1 VGDRPRDGRP
11 RALRARACKADRLSS
26 RATPATK
33 ALERAKV
40 PVVTHAYEHDP
51 KHESYGL
58 EAAEALGLDP
68 ATVFKTLVA
77 DIDGKLTVA
86 IVPVRHQLDLKALAQ
101 AVKGKKAVMAD
112 VKQAERTT
120 GYVAGG
126 ISPLG
131 QKKALP
137 TVLDSSALEHP
148 AIHVSGGRRGLEIE
162 LTPADLIRLTNAVA
176 ATIAR

>member
-1 VGDRPRDGRP
+1 V
-11 RALRARACKADRLSS
+11 
-26 RATPATK
+26 
-33 ALERAKV
+33 
-40 PVVTHAYEHDP
+40 
-51 KHESYGL
+51 SYGL
-58 EAAEALGLDP
+58 EAAEVLGLDP

-77 DIDGKLTVA
+77 DVDGKLTVA
-86 IVPVRHQLDLKALAQ
+86 IVPVQHQLDLKALAQ

-131 QKKALP
+131 QKKPLP
-137 TVLDSSALEHP
+137 TVLDESALDHP

-176 ATIAR
+176 AAIAKINPT

>member
-1 VGDRPRDGRP
+1 M
-11 RALRARACKADRLSS
+11 S
-26 RATPATK
+26 ATPATK
-33 ALERAKV
+33 ALDKAKV
-40 PVVTHAYEHDP
+40 AYTTHAYEHDP
-51 KHESYGL
+51 KHESFGL
-58 EAAEALGLDP
+58 EAAERLDLDP
-68 ATVFKTLVA
+68 AVVFKTLVA
-77 DIDGKLTVA
+77 SVDGRLTVA
-86 IVPVRHQLDLKALAQ
+86 IVPVERQLDLKALASAQ
-101 AVKGKKAVMAD
+101 RAKKAQMAD

-162 LTPADLIRLTNAVA
+162 LAPADLVTLTGAVVA
-176 ATIAR
+176 PIARR

>member
-1 VGDRPRDGRP
+1 M
-11 RALRARACKADRLSS
+11 SS
-26 RATPATK
+26 KATPATK
-33 ALERAKV
+33 ALERARI
-40 PVVTHAYEHDP
+40 PVRTHAYEHDP

-77 DIDGKLTVA
+77 DVDGKLTVA
-86 IVPVRHQLDLKALAQ
+86 IVPVGLQLDLKALAQ
-101 AVKGKKAVMAD
+101 AVKGKKAQMAD

-137 TVLDSSALEHP
+137 TVLDESALRHE

-162 LTPADLIRLTNAVA
+162 LAPADLQRLTNA
-176 ATIAR
+176 TIAAIAR

>member
-1 VGDRPRDGRP
+1 MEGLEPYV
-11 RALRARACKADRLSS
+11 RAHAKVARLSAK
-26 RATPATK
+26 ATPATK

-40 PVVTHAYEHDP
+40 PVRTHAYEHDP

-77 DIDGKLTVA
+77 DVDGKLTVA
-86 IVPVRHQLDLKALAQ
+86 IVPVERQLDLKALAA
-101 AVKGKKAVMAD
+101 AVGGKKAQMAD

-131 QKKALP
+131 QTQAAADRARRQRARAPRDPRQRRPARAGDRARARP
-137 TVLDSSALEHP
+137 TC
-148 AIHVSGGRRGLEIE
+148 SG
-162 LTPADLIRLTNAVA
+162 
-176 ATIAR
+176 

>member
-1 VGDRPRDGRP
+1 
-11 RALRARACKADRLSS
+11 
-26 RATPATK
+26 
-33 ALERAKV
+33 V
-40 PVVTHAYEHDP
+40 PVE
-51 KHESYGL
+51 
-58 EAAEALGLDP
+58 
-68 ATVFKTLVA
+68 
-77 DIDGKLTVA
+77 
-86 IVPVRHQLDLKALAQ
+86 RQLDLKALAQ
-101 AVKGKKAVMAD
+101 AVKGKKAAMAD

-162 LTPADLIRLTNAVA
+162 LAPADLLRLTNSVTAP
-176 ATIAR
+176 IAR